1 MSKIKND
8 WPTKMREAM
17 LYRSAL
23 ISAAQKSALNAVEF
37 EKRGIPYEDVYRC
50 TSRQLAAQNARRFR
64 AQMTDVDDLSQW
76 GAQMTPE
83 LGREA
88 FGMEVLESNY
98 DCFAMDMHFCPH
110 LKGWQTLGLS
120 DEMCAKLCDLA
131 MEGDFAMAREM
142 GYELENPMR
151 LANGDC
157 ACRVIYRRKAGA
169 EPAAEAPEE
178 APKEE

>member
-1 MSKIKND
+1 MSKITNE
-8 WPTKMREAM
+8 WPTKSREAM

-23 ISAAQKSALNAVEF
+23 VAAAKKAGLNAVQF
-37 EKRGIPYEDVYRC
+37 EEKGIPYEEVYKA
-50 TSRQLAAQNARRFR
+50 SSQQLARENAARFR
-64 AQMTDVDDLSQW
+64 AQMTDVTDLSQW

-88 FGMEVLESNY
+88 FGMEVTECTR

-110 LKGWQTLGLS
+110 LKGWQELGLS

-131 MEGDFAMAREM
+131 MAGDFAMAEAM
-142 GYELENPMR
+142 GYTLDNPLR

-157 ACRVIYRRKAGA
+157 ACRVIYRRKEDVEKKA
-169 EPAAEAPEE
+169 EE
-178 APKEE
+178 